1 MAARKKKSKLIGVII
16 LLIVIIVIIVIG
28 LILRFVVYDK
38 AKAKITSAIATKLLE
53 EQMPEGV
60 SQQQVET
67 AQQIY
72 DSLSNE
78 DRGKVEDLI
87 ESKVDAKT
95 VADVSTYLK
104 NNDKEGLKEYV
115 KSTFSEQ
122 EIQEIRDL
130 YQKYQ

>member
-16 LLIVIIVIIVIG
+16 LLIVIIVIG

-53 EQMPEGV
+53 EQMLEGV

>member
-16 LLIVIIVIIVIG
+16 LLIVIIVIG